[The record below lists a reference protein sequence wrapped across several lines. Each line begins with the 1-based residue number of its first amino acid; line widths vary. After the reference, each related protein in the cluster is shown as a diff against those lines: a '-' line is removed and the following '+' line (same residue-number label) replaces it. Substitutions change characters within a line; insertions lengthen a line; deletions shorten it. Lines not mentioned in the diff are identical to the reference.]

1 MNLCERLQVFSSTVY
16 PAVVF
21 QGLARTAAP
30 LLIFIARGSTKCL
43 LLYRSLGLRGLANV
57 FAIHLPVQYRN
68 AKKVF
73 DLAT

>member
-30 LLIFIARGSTKCL
+30 LLILSPGDQLRVFYCIGALVCGVRQMS
-43 LLYRSLGLRGLANV
+43 LLYICLFNT
-57 FAIHLPVQYRN
+57 RN